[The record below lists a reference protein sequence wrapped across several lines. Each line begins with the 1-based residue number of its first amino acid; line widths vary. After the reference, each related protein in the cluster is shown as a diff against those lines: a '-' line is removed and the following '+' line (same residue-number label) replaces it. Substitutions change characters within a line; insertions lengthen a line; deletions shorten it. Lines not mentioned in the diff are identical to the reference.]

1 MEPIVST
8 SFIPKRPVSTE
19 PVAPRQRSGAV
30 GLLSFITFI
39 IVLGTALAFVGVYLY
54 GKSLDSQKAQ
64 LQSQIA
70 QAENGLGSSFISD
83 MQRLSQRI
91 TGVKTLIS
99 NHVVVSPIFAALQ
112 ATTLQSVQYKNFT
125 YQFVADPTT
134 SAKMVQVT
142 ITGVA
147 KNYATLA
154 LQSDAYAQS
163 SIIRNPVFSDL
174 TVEDKTQNIDFKLIF
189 SVAASDLSY
198 TTFINNLTQQGAV
211 PAADVTNGAVT
222 PTTQ

>member
-1 MEPIVST
+1 MEPVIST

-19 PVAPRQRSGAV
+19 PVVPVRHNAAV
-30 GLLSFITFI
+30 GLMSFLTAV
-39 IVLGTALAFVGVYLY
+39 IVIGTGLIFGGVYLY

-64 LQSQIA
+64 LQSQIT
-70 QAENGLGSSFISD
+70 QAENGLGSSFVAD

-91 TGVKTLIS
+91 GGVKTLIA
-99 NHVVVSPIFAALQ
+99 NHVVVSPVFAALQ
-112 ATTLQSVQYKNFT
+112 DTTLQSVQYKNFT
-125 YQFVADPTT
+125 YEFVTDSGT
-134 SAKMVQVT
+134 SAKLVQIT

-154 LQSDAYAQS
+154 LQSDAYAKS

-174 TVEDKTQNIDFKLIF
+174 TVEDKTQQIDFKLVF
-189 SVAASDLSY
+189 TVNPTDLSY
-198 TTFINNLTQQGAV
+198 ATFINNLALQSAQ
-211 PAADVTNGAVT
+211 